1 MKTKFE
7 WKLKKNQL
15 MLTLLVGILLIV
27 IAMPVKKTKTKDVPV
42 EAGTENSYEDEYEE
56 AVERKLE
63 EVLREVEGVGNVKV
77 MVTFQSSSE
86 KIIEK
91 DQATNSQTVTESD
104 KQGGKRETKEAQD
117 SEATVYNSTSGGEQ
131 TPYVT
136 KEVNPKV
143 EGVVVIA
150 EGGGNAVVI
159 KNITEAIQALF
170 DVDTHKIKVMK
181 RNQTNQEELH
191 FETSIQEKPDYYHN
205 TRDYDCGCR
214 IPELFRSHFWR
225 VRKSRGDKW

>member
-104 KQGGKRETKEAQD
+104 KRGGKRETKEAQD

-181 RNQTNQEELH
+181 RNQTN
-191 FETSIQEKPDYYHN
+191 
-205 TRDYDCGCR
+205 
-214 IPELFRSHFWR
+214 
-225 VRKSRGDKW
+225 

>member
-1 MKTKFE
+1 M
-7 WKLKKNQL
+7 
-15 MLTLLVGILLIV
+15 
-27 IAMPVKKTKTKDVPV
+27 
-42 EAGTENSYEDEYEE
+42 
-56 AVERKLE
+56 
-63 EVLREVEGVGNVKV
+63 

-181 RNQTNQEELH
+181 RNQTN
-191 FETSIQEKPDYYHN
+191 
-205 TRDYDCGCR
+205 
-214 IPELFRSHFWR
+214 
-225 VRKSRGDKW
+225 

>member
-15 MLTLLVGILLIV
+15 MLMLLVGILLIV

-42 EAGTENSYEDEYEE
+42 EAGTENSYE
-56 AVERKLE
+56 
-63 EVLREVEGVGNVKV
+63 VLREVEGVGNVKV

-91 DQATNSQTVTESD
+91 DQAKNSQTVTESD

-117 SEATVYNSTSGGEQ
+117 SETTVYDSASGGEQ

-181 RNQTNQEELH
+181 RNQTN
-191 FETSIQEKPDYYHN
+191 
-205 TRDYDCGCR
+205 
-214 IPELFRSHFWR
+214 
-225 VRKSRGDKW
+225 

>member
-1 MKTKFE
+1 
-7 WKLKKNQL
+7 
-15 MLTLLVGILLIV
+15 
-27 IAMPVKKTKTKDVPV
+27 
-42 EAGTENSYEDEYEE
+42 
-56 AVERKLE
+56 
-63 EVLREVEGVGNVKV
+63 

-159 KNITEAIQALF
+159 KKYYRSNP
-170 DVDTHKIKVMK
+170 
-181 RNQTNQEELH
+181 
-191 FETSIQEKPDYYHN
+191 SI
-205 TRDYDCGCR
+205 
-214 IPELFRSHFWR
+214 I
-225 VRKSRGDKW
+225 

>member
-1 MKTKFE
+1 MSAKFQDNFLRAVVSFE
-7 WKLKKNQL
+7 NRKIQLGVVSVYNQL
-15 MLTLLVGILLIV
+15 TQKDID
-27 IAMPVKKTKTKDVPV
+27 AMKA
-42 EAGTENSYEDEYEE
+42 E
-56 AVERKLE
+56 
-63 EVLREVEGVGNVKV
+63 
-77 MVTFQSSSE
+77 
-86 KIIEK
+86 IEHR
-91 DQATNSQTVTESD
+91 
-104 KQGGKRETKEAQD
+104 KRETKEAQD

-181 RNQTNQEELH
+181 RNQTN
-191 FETSIQEKPDYYHN
+191 
-205 TRDYDCGCR
+205 
-214 IPELFRSHFWR
+214 
-225 VRKSRGDKW
+225 

>member
-15 MLTLLVGILLIV
+15 MLMLLVGILLIV

-91 DQATNSQTVTESD
+91 ENSQTVTESD

-117 SEATVYNSTSGGEQ
+117 SETTVYDSASGGEQ

-181 RNQTNQEELH
+181 RNQTN
-191 FETSIQEKPDYYHN
+191 
-205 TRDYDCGCR
+205 
-214 IPELFRSHFWR
+214 
-225 VRKSRGDKW
+225 

>member
-42 EAGTENSYEDEYEE
+42 EAGTEKSYEDEYEE

-117 SEATVYNSTSGGEQ
+117 NEATVYNSTSGGEQ

-181 RNQTNQEELH
+181 RNQTN
-191 FETSIQEKPDYYHN
+191 
-205 TRDYDCGCR
+205 
-214 IPELFRSHFWR
+214 
-225 VRKSRGDKW
+225 

>member
-15 MLTLLVGILLIV
+15 MLMLLVGILLIV

-86 KIIEK
+86 KIEK
-91 DQATNSQTVTESD
+91 DQAKNSQTVTESD

-117 SEATVYNSTSGGEQ
+117 SETTVYDSASGGEQ

-181 RNQTNQEELH
+181 RNQTN
-191 FETSIQEKPDYYHN
+191 
-205 TRDYDCGCR
+205 
-214 IPELFRSHFWR
+214 
-225 VRKSRGDKW
+225 

>member
-7 WKLKKNQL
+7 WKLKKPQL
-15 MLTLLVGILLIV
+15 VIMLLIGVLLVV
-27 IAMPVKKTKTKDVPV
+27 VAMPVKEEETKETLS
-42 EAGTENSYEDEYEE
+42 ETEETVYENEYEE
-56 AVERKLE
+56 RVEQKLE

-91 DQATNSQTVTESD
+91 DQEKNRQTVTESD
-104 KQGGKRETKEAQD
+104 RQGGKRETRDTQE
-117 SEATVYNSTSGGEQ
+117 SETTIYSSVSGGQ
-131 TPYVT
+131 QKPYVT

-143 EGVVVIA
+143 EGIVVIA

-181 RNQTNQEELH
+181 RNQTN
-191 FETSIQEKPDYYHN
+191 
-205 TRDYDCGCR
+205 
-214 IPELFRSHFWR
+214 
-225 VRKSRGDKW
+225 

>member
-56 AVERKLE
+56 AVER
-63 EVLREVEGVGNVKV
+63 
-77 MVTFQSSSE
+77 
-86 KIIEK
+86 
-91 DQATNSQTVTESD
+91 TNSQTVTESD

-181 RNQTNQEELH
+181 RNQTN
-191 FETSIQEKPDYYHN
+191 
-205 TRDYDCGCR
+205 
-214 IPELFRSHFWR
+214 
-225 VRKSRGDKW
+225 

>member
-91 DQATNSQTVTESD
+91 DQATNSQTVTEID
-104 KQGGKRETKEAQD
+104 KQGGNR
-117 SEATVYNSTSGGEQ
+117 
-131 TPYVT
+131 
-136 KEVNPKV
+136 
-143 EGVVVIA
+143 
-150 EGGGNAVVI
+150 
-159 KNITEAIQALF
+159 
-170 DVDTHKIKVMK
+170 
-181 RNQTNQEELH
+181 
-191 FETSIQEKPDYYHN
+191 
-205 TRDYDCGCR
+205 
-214 IPELFRSHFWR
+214 
-225 VRKSRGDKW
+225 

>member
-15 MLTLLVGILLIV
+15 RLTLLVGILLIV

-104 KQGGKRETKEAQD
+104 KQVGKRETKEAQD

-181 RNQTNQEELH
+181 RNQTN
-191 FETSIQEKPDYYHN
+191 
-205 TRDYDCGCR
+205 
-214 IPELFRSHFWR
+214 
-225 VRKSRGDKW
+225 

>member
-1 MKTKFE
+1 MAAEYCVLSDFDYSHHSNYSE
-7 WKLKKNQL
+7 SQL
-15 MLTLLVGILLIV
+15 QKVYSFFYRI
-27 IAMPVKKTKTKDVPV
+27 
-42 EAGTENSYEDEYEE
+42 
-56 AVERKLE
+56 E

-181 RNQTNQEELH
+181 RNQTN
-191 FETSIQEKPDYYHN
+191 
-205 TRDYDCGCR
+205 
-214 IPELFRSHFWR
+214 
-225 VRKSRGDKW
+225 

>member
-42 EAGTENSYEDEYEE
+42 EAGTENSYEDEY
-56 AVERKLE
+56 VE

-181 RNQTNQEELH
+181 RNQTN
-191 FETSIQEKPDYYHN
+191 
-205 TRDYDCGCR
+205 
-214 IPELFRSHFWR
+214 
-225 VRKSRGDKW
+225 

>member
-15 MLTLLVGILLIV
+15 MLMLLVGILLIV

-91 DQATNSQTVTESD
+91 DQAKTVRLSQKATNRE
-104 KQGGKRETKEAQD
+104 KRETKEAQD
-117 SEATVYNSTSGGEQ
+117 SETTVYDSASGGEQ

-181 RNQTNQEELH
+181 RNQTN
-191 FETSIQEKPDYYHN
+191 
-205 TRDYDCGCR
+205 
-214 IPELFRSHFWR
+214 
-225 VRKSRGDKW
+225 